1 MMIDN
6 TETTESKYII
16 LFGGKAL
23 LSDVIKI
30 SLTLIIG
37 LGVIP
42 LLLALYYK

>member
-1 MMIDN
+1 MIIDN
-6 TETTESKYII
+6 TDREESKYII

-37 LGVIP
+37 FGVIP
-42 LLLALYYK
+42 LLLALYYR